1 MYRSGESFQSSCKY
15 QCTCLDGAVGCV
27 PLCSMDVRLPS
38 PDCPFPRRVKLP
50 GKCCEEWVCDEPKD
64 RTVVGPALAGE
75 FSSSKFLLFIL
86 PYLRAQAQVH
96 QAKGKNCPIWV
107 FYLVFMCPALTA
119 YRLEDTF
126 GPDPTMMR
134 ANCLVQTTE
143 WSACSKTCGMGISTR
158 VTNDNA
164 FCRLEKQSRLCMVR
178 PCEADLEE
186 NIKVHILPSVPH
198 FPGMIMKRS
207 KVRCLD
213 SLVIIGLLSPKISN
227 REAVWLE

>member
-1 MYRSGESFQSSCKY
+1 MVRPVSSVGR
-15 QCTCLDGAVGCV
+15 CTAVVSPSKAAANINALAWTGLWAACPYVAWTSACPALTAPSQEELSCLENVVRNGCV
-27 PLCSMDVRLPS
+27 MSPRTAPWLALPWLVSSHPLRLSPTSGPGPS
-38 PDCPFPRRVKLP
+38 SPS
-50 GKCCEEWVCDEPKD
+50 E
-64 RTVVGPALAGE
+64 GE
-75 FSSSKFLLFIL
+75 
-86 PYLRAQAQVH
+86 
-96 QAKGKNCPIWV
+96 NCPIWV
-107 FYLVFMCPALTA
+107 FYLVFMHPALTA

-198 FPGMIMKRS
+198 FLGMIMKRS
-207 KVRCLD
+207 
-213 SLVIIGLLSPKISN
+213 
-227 REAVWLE
+227 